1 MEGYVIKNA
10 IIQIPIGGDYNTRN
24 ALQLLKSSEEK
35 LLLSYEIESREELKP
50 GQQGLTHPL
59 S

>member
-1 MEGYVIKNA
+1 MIKNA
-10 IIQIPIGGDYNTRN
+10 IIQSPIGGDYNTRN